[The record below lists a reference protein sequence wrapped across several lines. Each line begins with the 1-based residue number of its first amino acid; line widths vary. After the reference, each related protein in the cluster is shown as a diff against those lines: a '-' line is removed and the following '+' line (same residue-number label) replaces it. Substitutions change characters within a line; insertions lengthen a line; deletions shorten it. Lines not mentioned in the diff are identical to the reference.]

1 MDAFSALL
9 FDLAAFLYLAAFAAT
24 LPAIRRGKEGLSGFC
39 SRLTLSL
46 LAAGF
51 LAQCAALAARGVA
64 LGQCPI
70 VSRGDLYEIVAWS
83 AVVVYGI
90 SGAGTRTNL
99 LGFFTSGLAAILS
112 LFALF
117 SGSEAEFP
125 KVPPIVL
132 AHAWLSLLSYGAYA
146 LAALLGAMY
155 WIQMRG
161 LYRRRWAGIFALL
174 PSLAELERSAGRLLC
189 AAFFIYTTALV
200 LGAFWMTEAG
210 RILPAAKIVLALLLW
225 VCAAAACLLRL
236 THRLY
241 GRRVAAAA
249 IVLFALA
256 LLALVPIGE
265 RHGASVGAIME
276 TPLDEGR

>member
-24 LPAIRRGKEGLSGFC
+24 LPAIRRGREGLSGLC
-39 SRLTLSL
+39 SRLTLSFL
-46 LAAGF
+46 FAGF

-70 VSRGDLYEIVAWS
+70 VSRGDLYQIVTWS
-83 AVVVYGI
+83 VVAVYGI
-90 SGAGTRTNL
+90 SGAWVRANL
-99 LGFFTSGLAAILS
+99 LGFFTSGLATILS
-112 LFALF
+112 LLALF

-125 KVPPIVL
+125 KVPPVVL
-132 AHAWLSLLSYGAYA
+132 VHAWLSLLSYGAYA

-161 LYRRRWAGIFALL
+161 LYRKRWAGIFSLL
-174 PSLAELERSAGRLLC
+174 PSLAELEKAAGRLLC
-189 AAFFIYTTALV
+189 AAFFIYTVALL
-200 LGAFWMTEAG
+200 LGAFWMAEG
-210 RILPAAKIVLALLLW
+210 DRDLPAAKIVLALLLW
-225 VCAAAACLLRL
+225 TCAAAACLLRL

-249 IVLFALA
+249 ILLFALA
-256 LLALVPIGE
+256 LLALVPIGT
-265 RHGASVGAIME
+265 RHGATVGALME
-276 TPLDEGR
+276 TPFDEGR